1 MMPSMTELKP
11 FCFVTT
17 DAIDAVSSAVVSAAA
32 ASGGGGS
39 GSGGAR
45 VQEPQFRR
53 IMDDHFDHY
62 KRPASRYAVTIAHA
76 KKQEVVKT

>member
-32 ASGGGGS
+32 AASGGTGG
-39 GSGGAR
+39 GGAR

-62 KRPASRYAVTIAHA
+62 KRPASR
-76 KKQEVVKT
+76 

>member
-32 ASGGGGS
+32 AASGGTGG
-39 GSGGAR
+39 GETRGGAR

-62 KRPASRYAVTIAHA
+62 KRPASR
-76 KKQEVVKT
+76 